1 MVLSVK
7 CLGFRYDV
15 VIQRGILSEAVW
27 EAFFSSLDL
36 SVSFS
41 VNNPTR
47 VRRGSNQFLLLISCS
62 GLVDWLKLD
71 ENLSW

>member
-7 CLGFRYDV
+7 CLGFRYTV

-27 EAFFSSLDL
+27 EALSSSLDL

-47 VRRGSNQFLLLISCS
+47 VRRASNQFLLLISYS
-62 GLVDWLKLD
+62 GLVHWLKLD
-71 ENLSW
+71 ENLS